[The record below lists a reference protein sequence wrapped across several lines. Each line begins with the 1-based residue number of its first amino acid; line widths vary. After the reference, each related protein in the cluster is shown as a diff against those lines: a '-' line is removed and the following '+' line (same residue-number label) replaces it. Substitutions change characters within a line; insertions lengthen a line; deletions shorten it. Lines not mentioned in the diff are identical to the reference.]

1 MVDFR
6 EVYFINL
13 FVDFFL
19 LDMSVEGFFDDD
31 EEWRGNWV
39 FLLDIFLDGKSFGCL
54 VVEIYGYFC
63 FGECDYYYLDEYF

>member
-1 MVDFR
+1 
-6 EVYFINL
+6 
-13 FVDFFL
+13 
-19 LDMSVEGFFDDD
+19 MSVEGFFDDD

-63 FGECDYYYLDEYF
+63 FGECDYYYLDEYFQEIYFGDVYLNDNDYIY